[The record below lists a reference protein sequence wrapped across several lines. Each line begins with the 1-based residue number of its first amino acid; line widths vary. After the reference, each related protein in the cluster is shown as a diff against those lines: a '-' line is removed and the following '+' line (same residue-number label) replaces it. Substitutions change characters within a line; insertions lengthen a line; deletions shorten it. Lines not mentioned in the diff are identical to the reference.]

1 MNGFYGYDDQ
11 LFSINGYRYELFYME
26 LIWNHMIIYDEYM
39 VIWNS
44 VLFFF
49 WNYWLVVLT
58 ILKNMS
64 SSMGRMT
71 SHIWNGK

>member
-26 LIWNHMIIYDEYM
+26 LIWNYMIIYGDYM

>member
-26 LIWNHMIIYDEYM
+26 LIWNYMIIYGEYM

-71 SHIWNGK
+71 SHI

>member
-26 LIWNHMIIYDEYM
+26 LIWNYMIIYGDYM

-71 SHIWNGK
+71 SHI